1 MSLIKNRLLI
11 GLTASLILLWIA
23 SLWFFSYRYQID
35 QQDYF
40 QQQTREVE
48 QAWQATLNAQL
59 KAKKAY
65 FDSYV
70 MQPRVL
76 SYMIDAQT
84 PRRQSQ
90 ARDELYDVFKSAYE
104 QMRRQ
109 GIYQFQFHLPD
120 NSSFLRLHDPSRF
133 GDDLSGVR
141 TSVRLANQTQ
151 MPVEGFDFGR
161 VVAGLRSVFP
171 IVHNG
176 QHLGSVEFS
185 NQFETLRRDLTQL
198 SSFREYAIIF
208 HPRARE
214 IPFDDYKAH
223 YQPSLIHPDWLVEDP
238 RRELFQNAS
247 LPNLYFKQMVKA
259 IDQHELTQPLL
270 AGQNFVIPYQQNA
283 ESHLAIFMP
292 VNDLQ
297 NKLMAYVIALSPAPE
312 LAKFERMAWVR
323 ALVTGL
329 FLLMIGLVIWRIIR
343 HQDDLRIAA
352 AAFNVQEG
360 VLITDTQG
368 RIVRVNQAFTE
379 LTGYSLED
387 VMGKT
392 PAVLSSGR
400 QDKDFYAAM
409 WQALLNHGHWLG
421 EIWNRRKNGEEY
433 FERLSIHAIYD
444 RKGRV
449 SHYVGAFFDITKSK
463 MDQDEIRQL
472 AFYDPLTQLAN
483 RRLLLDRI
491 EHALASSHQ
500 LERYGALLYMDL
512 DRFKALN
519 DTKGHEVGDKLLIE
533 VAKRLTLSVREVDTV
548 ARLGGD
554 EFVILFEGLNAD
566 KQKAAYEAEMLAEKI
581 RLNLGEPYNLDGF
594 EYQITPSI
602 GIALFRDHEET
613 GGADETL
620 RFADSAMYQAKA
632 AGRNMIR
639 LFDPTMQANLE
650 QRLSLEDDL
659 KTAIELDQ
667 FELFYQPQINHQCRV
682 IGAEALI
689 RWHHPIKGQ
698 VSPAEFIPIAEENG
712 LILSLG
718 DWVLKQSVSVLA
730 KWREVPAFSG
740 LTMSVNISAQQLQQV
755 DFVEQI
761 RAYIEHYQFDPTKLK
776 LELTES
782 MMLMD
787 MQDSI
792 DKMQRLKKLGVK
804 FSMDDFGTGYSSLL
818 SIKNLPL
825 DQLKIDQNFVRDL
838 FTDNNAEPLVR
849 SILLMSKELGLSVV
863 AEGVETREHH
873 QTLTALGCREFQ
885 GYLYSKPVNYA
896 DLLTFLV
903 KMDNN
908 HQAC

>member
-1 MSLIKNRLLI
+1 MFLVKHRLFTSLVA
-11 GLTASLILLWIA
+11 GLVLVWLA
-23 SLWFFSYRYQID
+23 SLWFFAGRYDVD
-35 QQDYF
+35 QQAYF
-40 QQQTREVE
+40 QQQTHDVE
-48 QAWQATLNAQL
+48 MAWQATLNAQH
-59 KAKKAY
+59 KAKQAY

-76 SYMIDAQT
+76 SHLIDAQT
-84 PRRQSQ
+84 PSRQSM
-90 ARDELYDVFKSAYE
+90 ARDDLQALFEAAY
-104 QMRRQ
+104 QKMRSQ
-109 GIYQFQFHLPD
+109 GIYQFQFHLSD
-120 NSSFLRLHDPSRF
+120 NTSFLRLHDPARF
-133 GDDLSGVR
+133 GDDLTDIR
-141 TSVRLANQTQ
+141 TSVRLVNQTQ
-151 MPVEGFDFGR
+151 KPITGFDFGR

-171 IVHNG
+171 IIYNG

-198 SSFREYAIIF
+198 SNQREYAIIF
-208 HPRARE
+208 HPRASQM
-214 IPFDDYKAH
+214 PFDDYKSH
-223 YQPSLIHPDWLVEDP
+223 YQTSLIHPDWLVEDP
-238 RRELFQNAS
+238 TRELFQNAS
-247 LPNLYFKQMVKA
+247 LPNLYLKQMA
-259 IDQHELTQPLL
+259 TSLDQKDLTEPLL
-270 AGQNFVIPYQQNA
+270 SGQAFVKPYQLNDQ
-283 ESHLAIFMP
+283 SHMSVFLP
-292 VNDLQ
+292 VNDLE
-297 NKLMAYVIALSPAPE
+297 NKLMAYVVALSPAPE
-312 LAKFERMAWVR
+312 LAKFERMFWIR
-323 ALVTGL
+323 GLVTGL
-329 FLLMIGLVIWRIIR
+329 FLLMIGLVVWRIMR
-343 HQDDLRIAA
+343 HQEDLRIAA

-360 VLITDTQG
+360 ILITDPKG
-368 RIVRVNQAFTE
+368 HIVRVNQAFTH
-379 LTGYSLED
+379 LTGYELAD
-387 VMGKT
+387 VIGKT

-449 SHYVGAFFDITKSK
+449 SHYVGAFFDITKNK

-491 EHALASSHQ
+491 EHALAASHQ

-519 DTKGHEVGDKLLIE
+519 DTKGHDVGDKLLIE
-533 VAKRLTLSVREVDTV
+533 VAQRLTQSVREVDTV

-554 EFVILFEGLNAD
+554 EFVVLFEGLNAD

-581 RLNLGEPYNLDGF
+581 RLKLGEPYNLDGF

-602 GIALFRDHEET
+602 GIALFLDHQD
-613 GGADETL
+613 GGSDETL
-620 RFADSAMYQAKA
+620 RHADSAMYQAKSS
-632 AGRNMIR
+632 GRNMIR
-639 LFDPTMQANLE
+639 LFDPTMQADLE
-650 QRLSLEDDL
+650 KRLSLEEDL

-667 FELFYQPQINHQCRV
+667 FEVFYQPQINHHCRV

-689 RWHHPIKGQ
+689 RWHHPTKGQ
-698 VSPAEFIPIAEENG
+698 MSPADFIPIAEENG

-730 KWREVPAFSG
+730 KWREIPAFSK
-740 LTMSVNISAQQLQQV
+740 LTLSVNISAQQLQQI

-838 FTDNNAEPLVR
+838 FTDTNAEPLVR
-849 SILLMSKELGLSVV
+849 SILMMSKELGLSVV

-873 QTLTALGCREFQ
+873 QSLMALGCREFQ
-885 GYLYSKPVNYA
+885 GYLYSKPVSYA

-908 HQAC
+908 NQAC

>member
-1 MSLIKNRLLI
+1 
-11 GLTASLILLWIA
+11 
-23 SLWFFSYRYQID
+23 
-35 QQDYF
+35 
-40 QQQTREVE
+40 
-48 QAWQATLNAQL
+48 WQATLNAQQ
-59 KAKKAY
+59 KAKQAY

-70 MQPRVL
+70 MQPKVL
-76 SYMIDAQT
+76 SILIEAQN
-84 PRRQSQ
+84 PQRQSM
-90 ARDELYDVFKSAYE
+90 ARDQLYEGFQLAYQ

-109 GIYQFQFHLPD
+109 GIYQFQFSLPD
-120 NSSFLRLHDPSRF
+120 NTSLLRLHNPSRF
-133 GDDLSGVR
+133 GDDLTDIR
-141 TSVRLANQTQ
+141 TSIRLANQTLK
-151 MPVEGFDFGR
+151 PVTGFDFGR

-176 QHLGSVEFS
+176 AHLGAVEFS

-198 SSFREYAIIF
+198 STQREFAIIF
-208 HPRARE
+208 HPRAKQM
-214 IPFDDYKAH
+214 PFEDYQSH
-223 YQPSLIHPDWLVEDP
+223 YAPSLFHPDWLVEDP
-238 RRELFQNAS
+238 TRELFQNAS
-247 LPNLYFKQMVKA
+247 LPNLYLQQMA
-259 IDQHELTQPLL
+259 RTLDHQQLTKPLM
-270 AGQNFVIPYQQNA
+270 AGQAFVAPYLVN
-283 ESHLAIFMP
+283 SHSHVAVFMP
-292 VNDLQ
+292 VTDLAQ
-297 NKLMAYVIALSPAPE
+297 NLMAYVIALSPAPE
-312 LAKFERMAWVR
+312 LARYERMFWVR
-323 ALVTGL
+323 GSTAGL
-329 FLLMIGLVIWRIIR
+329 FLLLIGLIVWRIVR

-360 VLITDTQG
+360 VLITDPKG
-368 RIVRVNQAFTE
+368 RIVRVNDAFTR
-379 LTGYSLED
+379 LTGYELAD
-387 VMGKT
+387 VVGKT
-392 PAVLSSGR
+392 AAVLSSGR

-409 WQALLNHGHWLG
+409 WLALTNHGHWLG

-449 SHYVGAFFDITKSK
+449 SHYVGAFFDITKTK
-463 MDQDEIRQL
+463 IDQDEIRQL
-472 AFYDPLTQLAN
+472 AFYDSLTQLAN
-483 RRLLLDRI
+483 RRLLLDRV
-491 EHALASSHQ
+491 EHALAASHQ
-500 LERYGALLYMDL
+500 LKRFGALLYMDL

-554 EFVILFEGLNAD
+554 EFVVLFEGLNAD
-566 KQKAAYEAEMLAEKI
+566 QQKAAYEAEMLAEKI

-602 GIALFRDHEET
+602 GIALFCEHDT

-620 RFADSAMYQAKA
+620 RHADSAMYQAKA
-632 AGRNMIR
+632 SGRNMIR
-639 LFDPTMQANLE
+639 LFDPAMQANLE
-650 QRLSLEDDL
+650 KRLNLEEDL

-667 FELFYQPQINHQCRV
+667 FELFYQPQINHQSKV

-689 RWHHPIKGQ
+689 RWHHPTKGQ
-698 VSPAEFIPIAEENG
+698 ISPAEFIPIAEENG

-730 KWREVPAFSG
+730 KWRDVPAFSA
-740 LTMSVNISAQQLQQV
+740 LTISVNISAQQLQQV

-792 DKMQRLKKLGVK
+792 DKMQRLKKFGIK

-838 FTDNNAEPLVR
+838 FTVTNAEPLVR

-873 QTLTALGCREFQ
+873 QTLMALGCREFQ

-896 DLLTFLV
+896 DLLTFLA

-908 HQAC
+908 HQAW

>member
-1 MSLIKNRLLI
+1 MFLMKHRIFLSLVVSLL
-11 GLTASLILLWIA
+11 LVWLA
-23 SLWFFSYRYQID
+23 SLWFFSDRSELD
-35 QQDYF
+35 QQEYF
-40 QQQTREVE
+40 QQQIHDVE
-48 QAWQATLNAQL
+48 LAWQATLIAQH
-59 KAKKAY
+59 KAKQAY

-70 MQPRVL
+70 LQPRVL
-76 SYMIDAQT
+76 SLLIEAQH
-84 PRRQSQ
+84 PSRQSM
-90 ARDELYDVFKSAYE
+90 ARDELYDLFEPAY
-104 QMRRQ
+104 QKMRRQ

-120 NSSFLRLHDPSRF
+120 NTSFLRLHDPSRF
-133 GDDLSGVR
+133 GDDLTEIR

-151 MPVEGFDFGR
+151 SPVTGFDFGR

-198 SSFREYAIIF
+198 SSQREYAIIF
-208 HPRARE
+208 HPRASQM
-214 IPFDDYKAH
+214 PFEDYKAH
-223 YQPSLIHPDWLVEDP
+223 YKPSLFHSDWLVEDP
-238 RRELFQNAS
+238 MRELFQNAS
-247 LPNLYFKQMVKA
+247 LPNLYLKQMA
-259 IDQHELTQPLL
+259 STLDQNDLTKPLL
-270 AGQNFVIPYQQNA
+270 SGQAFVKPYHLNA
-283 ESHLAIFMP
+283 QPHMAVFLP
-292 VNDLQ
+292 VNDLA
-297 NKLMAYVIALSPAPE
+297 NNLMAYVVSLSPAPE
-312 LAKFERMAWVR
+312 LAKFERMFWIR
-323 ALVTGL
+323 SLVTGL
-329 FLLMIGLVIWRIIR
+329 FLLMIGLVVWRIIR
-343 HQDDLRIAA
+343 HHDDLRIAA

-360 VLITDTQG
+360 VLITDPKG
-368 RIVRVNQAFTE
+368 RIVRVNPAFTR
-379 LTGYSLED
+379 LTGYELED
-387 VMGKT
+387 VIGKT

-400 QDKDFYAAM
+400 QDKDFYTAM

-449 SHYVGAFFDITKSK
+449 THYVGAFFDITKTK

-491 EHALASSHQ
+491 EHALAASHQ
-500 LERYGALLYMDL
+500 LERFGGLLYMDL

-602 GIALFRDHEET
+602 GIALFCEHEVGE
-613 GGADETL
+613 AEETL
-620 RFADSAMYQAKA
+620 RHADSAMYQAKA
-632 AGRNMIR
+632 SGRNMIR
-639 LFDPTMQANLE
+639 LFDPAMQADLE
-650 QRLSLEDDL
+650 QRLSLEEDL

-667 FELFYQPQINHQCRV
+667 FEMFYQPQINHQCRV

-689 RWHHPIKGQ
+689 RWHHPTKGQ

-730 KWREVPAFSG
+730 KWRDVPAFSA

-838 FTDNNAEPLVR
+838 FTDTNAEPLVR